1 MAVRSF
7 PRRPLVE
14 PVSSVERGF
23 FRGAGFYVRVGVLS
37 VVALTMFG
45 ILVLRLWS
53 LEVIQGSR
61 FAHTAQAQTFRT
73 VRFPT
78 PRAAI
83 LDSSGRIL
91 VGTSGQLAV
100 TIDASGLGRTSTHGR
115 WIPTPAGRNRLR
127 RLAHLA
133 HVPTWK
139 LIARVRHSLRTDPFA
154 PAVVLADIPRGL

>member
-14 PVSSVERGF
+14 PVSTVERGF

-61 FAHTAQAQTFRT
+61 FAHVAQAQTFRT

-83 LDSSGRIL
+83 LDRNGQIL

-100 TIDASGLGRTSTHGR
+100 TVDASGLGTITAHGR
-115 WIPTPAGRNRLR
+115 WVPTRTGRARLR
-127 RLAHLA
+127 RVAHLA

-139 LIARVRHSLRTDPFA
+139 LIARVRRS
-154 PAVVLADIPRGL
+154 PRRD